1 MITDKYYTEK
11 SLFKQLNDDNQIR
24 IFQKSGKA
32 KINQKMSEIC
42 ETFISDN
49 LKNQIIRI
57 NPKAKYPMF
66 STIEAVY
73 LQPIEHTHV
82 FRTFL
87 RTDTD

>member
-24 IFQKSGKA
+24 IFKKSGNA
-32 KINQKMSEIC
+32 KINQNMSEIC

-57 NPKAKYPMF
+57 NPKTKYPMF
-66 STIEAVY
+66 STI
-73 LQPIEHTHV
+73 
-82 FRTFL
+82 
-87 RTDTD
+87 